1 MEEREERRKGGWAG
15 NAGGGF
21 GLNRSAGVGLYFLMI
36 FLDTVYPLCVV
47 TRTT

>member
-1 MEEREERRKGGWAG
+1 MEDGRKGG

-21 GLNRSAGVGLYFLMI
+21 VLNCSAGVWLYFLMI
-36 FLDTVYPLCVV
+36 FLEMVYPFCIV